1 MSRHSKPHLRCR
13 ECRMHLSLCICAL
26 LPRIET
32 RTRVVLIIHQL
43 ESLKPTNTGVVAA
56 RCLPNSAVVYR
67 GRPPE
72 GVGGTSMTGDAP
84 TLSVA
89 GAQRL
94 MLFPHATATP
104 LEDWRGRAE
113 PIALL
118 VPDGTWRQ
126 AGRTRTQLAAQLG
139 DIPCVSLP
147 AAPAQKRLRNALTSQ
162 RLATLEAVALALGIL
177 EGPDVERELLRV
189 YRIMTDR
196 TLWSNGRVTADEVT
210 GGIPPGV
217 RSHDPLSTGR

>member
-56 RCLPNSAVVYR
+56 RCLPNSAIVYR

-72 GVGGTSMTGDAP
+72 AGGASMTGDAP
-84 TLSVA
+84 TLSAA

-94 MLFPHATATP
+94 MLFPHASATP

-147 AAPAQKRLRNALTSQ
+147 AAPAQKRLRNSFAAQ
-162 RLATLEAVALALGIL
+162 HLATLEAVALALGIL

-189 YRIMTDR
+189 YRIMTER

>member
-1 MSRHSKPHLRCR
+1 MSRHSKPHLRCP

-26 LPRIET
+26 LPRVET

-56 RCLPNSAVVYR
+56 RCLPNSAIVYR

-72 GVGGTSMTGDAP
+72 AGGASMDGDVSAIAP
-84 TLSVA
+84 A
-89 GAQRL
+89 GQRL
-94 MLFPHATATP
+94 MLFPHASATP
-104 LEDWRGRAE
+104 LADWRGGTQ
-113 PIALL
+113 PITLL

-126 AGRTRTQLAAQLG
+126 AARTSTKLAARLG
-139 DIPCVSLP
+139 EIPYVSLP
-147 AAPAQKRLRNALTSQ
+147 AAPAQKRLRSAASPQ
-162 RLATLEAVALALGIL
+162 RLATLEAVARALGVL
-177 EGPDVERELLRV
+177 EGPDVEQALLRV

-196 TLWSNGRVTADEVT
+196 TLWSNGRVTASEVT

>member
-1 MSRHSKPHLRCR
+1 MSRHSKPHLRCG

-56 RCLPNSAVVYR
+56 RCLPNSAIVYR

-72 GVGGTSMTGDAP
+72 AGGASMTGDAP
-84 TLSVA
+84 TLSAA

-147 AAPAQKRLRNALTSQ
+147 AAPAQKRLRNSFTTEH
-162 RLATLEAVALALGIL
+162 LATLEAVALALGIL

-189 YRIMTDR
+189 YRIMTER
-196 TLWSNGRVTADEVT
+196 TLWSNGRVTADQVT
-210 GGIPPGV
+210 GGIPAGV

>member
-13 ECRMHLSLCICAL
+13 DCRMHLSLCICAL

-56 RCLPNSAVVYR
+56 RCLPNSAIVYR

-72 GVGGTSMTGDAP
+72 GVTGASMTADVP
-84 TLSVA
+84 TLSAV

-104 LEDWRGRAE
+104 LEDWRGRTE

-126 AGRTRTQLAAQLG
+126 AGRTRTQLGAQLG

-147 AAPAQKRLRNALTSQ
+147 AAPAQKRLRNAFSSQ
-162 RLATLEAVALALGIL
+162 RLATLEAIALALGIL

>member
-43 ESLKPTNTGVVAA
+43 ESGKPTNTGVVAA
-56 RCLPNSAVVYR
+56 RCLPNSAIVYR

-72 GVGGTSMTGDAP
+72 GAAGASMTGDAP
-84 TLSVA
+84 TLSAA

-94 MLFPHATATP
+94 MLFPHASATP
-104 LEDWRGRAE
+104 LEDWRGHPE

-147 AAPAQKRLRNALTSQ
+147 PAPAQKRLRNAFVSH
-162 RLATLEAVALALGIL
+162 RLATLEAVALALGVL

-196 TLWSNGRVTADEVT
+196 TLWSNGRVTADQVT